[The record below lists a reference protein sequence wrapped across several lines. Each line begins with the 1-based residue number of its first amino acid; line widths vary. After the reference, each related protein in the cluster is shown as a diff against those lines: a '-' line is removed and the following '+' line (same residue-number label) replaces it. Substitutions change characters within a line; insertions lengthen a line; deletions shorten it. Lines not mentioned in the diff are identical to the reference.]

1 MEECYY
7 KRRQTVWYLQYEG
20 NEDRLALLKM
30 FIDKAT
36 HEDMQEDHT
45 YLDMGKLIDRVDEAT
60 VAAHCA
66 ARPGLFK
73 VLRGEAKFEVTAA
86 YIDKLYPY
94 DAAIELDWSCSGG
107 RLAEVWNGKRALC

>member
-1 MEECYY
+1 MPTYVLLMEECYY

-36 HEDMQEDHT
+36 HEDMLEDHT
-45 YLDMGKLIDRVDEAT
+45 YLDMGKLIDRVDESV

-66 ARPGLFK
+66 ARQ
-73 VLRGEAKFEVTAA
+73 
-86 YIDKLYPY
+86 I
-94 DAAIELDWSCSGG
+94 G
-107 RLAEVWNGKRALC
+107 RAHV